1 MVYQFFLR
9 PSEATP
15 VPPANRNPNALPVY
29 IQIAELLI
37 RDIAAGRLIDGERL
51 PPEREMA
58 AELNV
63 SVGTLRKS
71 LAELEKKGMLERI
84 QGSGNYVRETG
95 TQNSVYAM
103 FRLELHAG
111 GGLPRADLLSVDAL
125 LKPSDLPNFG
135 TSDMGSR
142 VRRMRYLN
150 DTIIAIEEIWLDES
164 AGLIDR
170 NLLSDSLYRYYQR
183 QLGFWITRAEDR
195 VSVQS
200 LPDWTPPGFTKPPGE
215 TVGYIERFSWSEKAE
230 PVEFSKTWFD
240 PDRATYVQRLK

>member
-1 MVYQFFLR
+1 MS
-9 PSEATP
+9 PSA
-15 VPPANRNPNALPVY
+15 RNPNALPIYV
-29 IQIAELLI
+29 QIAELLI

-51 PPEREMA
+51 PPERDMA
-58 AELNV
+58 AQLNV

-71 LAELEKKGMLERI
+71 LAELENKGMLERI

-103 FRLELHAG
+103 FRLELPQG
-111 GGLPRADLLSVDAL
+111 GGLPRADILSVDHL
-125 LKPSDLPNFG
+125 DKPADLPEFG
-135 TSDMGSR
+135 TSRRGSR

-150 DTIIAIEEIWLDES
+150 DTIIAVEEIWLDES
-164 AGLIDR
+164 VGLIDQR
-170 NLLSDSLYRYYQR
+170 LLSDSLYRYYQQ

-195 VSVQS
+195 VSVGR
-200 LPDWTPPGFTKPPGE
+200 LPDWTPAHFTKPAGE
-215 TVGYIERFSWSEKAE
+215 TAGYIERFSWSERPE

>member
-1 MVYQFFLR
+1 MP
-9 PSEATP
+9 PST
-15 VPPANRNPNALPVY
+15 RNPNALPIYV
-29 IQIAELLI
+29 QIAELLI

-51 PPEREMA
+51 PPERDMA
-58 AELNV
+58 AQLNV

-103 FRLELHAG
+103 FRLELPEG
-111 GGLPRADLLSVDAL
+111 GGLPRADILSVDHL
-125 LKPSDLPNFG
+125 DKPADLPDFG
-135 TSDMGSR
+135 TSQRGSR

-150 DTIIAIEEIWLDES
+150 DTIIAVEEIWLDES

-170 NLLSDSLYRYYQR
+170 RLLSDSLYRYYQQ

-195 VSVQS
+195 VAVGR
-200 LPDWTPPGFTKPPGE
+200 LPDWTPAHFTRPAGE
-215 TVGYIERFSWSEKAE
+215 TVGHIERFSWSERPE

>member
-1 MVYQFFLR
+1 MP
-9 PSEATP
+9 PS
-15 VPPANRNPNALPVY
+15 NKNPNALPIYV
-29 IQIAELLI
+29 QIAELLI

-51 PPEREMA
+51 PPERDMA
-58 AELNV
+58 AQLNV

-103 FRLELHAG
+103 FRLELPEG
-111 GGLPRADLLSVDAL
+111 GGLPRADILSVDHL
-125 LKPSDLPNFG
+125 DKPADLPDFG
-135 TSDMGSR
+135 TSRRGSR

-150 DTIIAIEEIWLDES
+150 DTIIAVEEIWLDES

-170 NLLSDSLYRYYQR
+170 RLLSDSLYRYYQQ

-195 VSVQS
+195 VSVS
-200 LPDWTPPGFTKPPGE
+200 RLPDWTPANFTRPAGE
-215 TVGYIERFSWSEKAE
+215 TVGYIERFSWSERPE

>member
-1 MVYQFFLR
+1 MP
-9 PSEATP
+9 PS
-15 VPPANRNPNALPVY
+15 NRNPNALPIYV
-29 IQIAELLI
+29 QIAELLI

-51 PPEREMA
+51 PPERDMA
-58 AELNV
+58 AQLNV

-103 FRLELHAG
+103 FRLELPEG
-111 GGLPRADLLSVDAL
+111 GGLPRADILSVDHL
-125 LKPSDLPNFG
+125 DKPSDLPDFG
-135 TSDMGSR
+135 TSRHGSR

-150 DTIIAIEEIWLDES
+150 DTIIAVEEIWLDES

-170 NLLSDSLYRYYQR
+170 RLLSDSLYRYYQQ

-195 VSVQS
+195 VSVGQ
-200 LPDWTPPGFTKPPGE
+200 LPDWTPANFTRPAGE
-215 TVGYIERFSWSEKAE
+215 TVGYIERFSWSERPE

-240 PDRATYVQRLK
+240 PGRATYVQRLK